1 MKKFLG
7 LTIVVAAAV
16 AAFGVAAGSAAGSCS
31 GPLNES
37 FAKGASNGAPSI
49 ISSGTPFSS
58 GSVTVSGITST
69 SSTAATLVFDDG
81 SGNTLTVNATGTTTG
96 STHLT
101 FTITGGTI
109 SGTGACAGAT
119 GSVTGGEIVGQNS
132 NTRWQTDT
140 EGPVTGSFRIAKAG
154 GPAGPAPEV
163 RGPDRYGYCLNG
175 VFENLLL
182 GQPDYDPL
190 YKGATPAF
198 YVDGVGITC
207 DPPSGVFSLAVDLVG
222 PDGQPAPPGYTFP
235 SAIYPHYVHK

>member
-1 MKKFLG
+1 MKRFLG
-7 LTIVVAAAV
+7 LMIVVVAAV
-16 AAFGVAAGSAAGSCS
+16 AAFGAGTGAAAGSCT
-31 GPLNES
+31 GPLSET
-37 FAKGASNGAPSI
+37 FTKATSNGGPNV

-58 GSVTVSGITST
+58 GSATVSGITST
-69 SSTAATLVFDDG
+69 ASTAATLVFDDG

-119 GSVTGGEIVGQNS
+119 GSATGGVVVGQNS
-132 NTRWQTDT
+132 NTRWQTST
-140 EGPVTGSFRIAKAG
+140 AVSGTFKIAKAA
-154 GPAGPAPEV
+154 GPAAPAPEV

-182 GQPDYDPL
+182 GQPSYDPL

-198 YVDGVGITC
+198 YIDGIGLTC
-207 DPPSGVFSLAVDLVG
+207 DPPSGAFSLAVDLVG

-235 SAIYPHYVHK
+235 SVIYPHYVHG